1 MSYRFT
7 GCECCAPPAAGVSRR
22 AFLAGA
28 GAAAITSS
36 PFLPAPPAVAAPA
49 SPFRIDVHHHIF
61 LPEVRALQEKLK
73 PGWAGQGPPAARNW
87 TPATMLA
94 DMDANGVASVVV
106 ATPGP
111 GAWHGDVGAARQIS
125 RLWNEKTARLAQDHP
140 GRVGFF
146 ALIAPPDLD
155 GALKEIEYAFDVLK
169 ADGVGVYT
177 SYGKQY
183 LGDKAF
189 APIFAELNRRKAAV
203 FVHPLVA
210 DCCGSVVP
218 GIPTNA
224 YELPFDTTR
233 AIASLLFGGTLS
245 KSPDIR
251 FIFSHGGGAMP
262 MLARRIDELTKESKA
277 LRENVPEGV
286 RAALQRLYVDTAGA
300 FSPAALAAV
309 MKTLPPRHVLYGS
322 DFPYSPSA
330 GAIAGLAESEFPTE
344 LLRGIERDHALA
356 LFPRLKS

>member
-1 MSYRFT
+1 MRYRLT
-7 GCECCAPPAAGVSRR
+7 GCDCCGSAASGVSRR

-28 GAAAITSS
+28 GAAAAAASA
-36 PFLPAPPAVAAPA
+36 PFPAMPARAAT
-49 SPFRIDVHHHIF
+49 PFRIDVHHHIF
-61 LPEVRALQEKLK
+61 LPEVKALQERLN

-87 TPATMLA
+87 TAATMIA
-94 DMDANGVASVVV
+94 DMDANDVASVVV

-111 GAWHGDVGAARQIS
+111 GAWYGNVDAARQIS

-146 ALIAPPDLD
+146 ALIAPPDVE

-169 ADGVGVYT
+169 ADGVGFYT

-189 APIFAELNRRKAAV
+189 APVFAELNRRKAVV

-233 AIASLLFGGTLS
+233 TIASLMFSGTLS
-245 KSPDIR
+245 QCPDLR
-251 FIFSHGGGAMP
+251 FVFSHGGGAMP

-286 RAALQRLYVDTAGA
+286 PAALQRLYVDTAGA
-300 FSPAALAAV
+300 FSPAALSAV
-309 MKTLPPRHVLYGS
+309 MKTLPASHVLYGS

-330 GAIAGLAESEFPTE
+330 GAIAGLAENGFAGDA
-344 LLRGIERDHALA
+344 LRAIERDNALA
-356 LFPRLKS
+356 LFPRLKG

>member
-1 MSYRFT
+1 MNYRFT
-7 GCECCAPPAAGVSRR
+7 GCSCCKPVLPGVSRR
-22 AFLAGA
+22 TFLA
-28 GAAAITSS
+28 GAAAIASNAFM
-36 PFLPAPPAVAAPA
+36 PAAPA
-49 SPFRIDVHHHIF
+49 LAAAPFRIDVHHHIF
-61 LPEVRALQEKLK
+61 LPQVRALQERLN

-87 TPATMLA
+87 TSATMLA

-111 GAWHGDVGAARQIS
+111 GAWYGNVDSARQIS
-125 RLWNEKTARLAQDHP
+125 RLWNETTARLAQDHP

-146 ALIAPPDLD
+146 ALIAPPDVD

-177 SYGKQY
+177 SYGKHY

-233 AIASLLFGGTLS
+233 TIASLLFSGTLT

-251 FIFSHGGGAMP
+251 VIFSHGGGAMP
-262 MLARRIDELTKESKA
+262 MLARRIDELTKEAKA

-286 RAALQRLYVDTAGA
+286 SAALQRLYVDTAGA
-300 FSPAALAAV
+300 FSPAVMGAV
-309 MKTLPPRHVLYGS
+309 MKTLPASHVLYGS

-330 GAIAGLAESEFPTE
+330 GAIAGLAENGFSSEV
-344 LLRGIERDHALA
+344 LQGIERDHALA
-356 LFPRLKS
+356 LFPRLKG

>member
-1 MSYRFT
+1 MNYRFT
-7 GCECCAPPAAGVSRR
+7 GCSCCKPVAPGVSRR
-22 AFLAGA
+22 TFLA
-28 GAAAITSS
+28 GAAAIASS
-36 PFLPAPPAVAAPA
+36 AFLPAAPA
-49 SPFRIDVHHHIF
+49 LAAAPFRIDVHHHIF
-61 LPEVRALQEKLK
+61 LPQVKALQERLN

-111 GAWHGDVGAARQIS
+111 GAWYGNVDAARQIS
-125 RLWNEKTARLAQDHP
+125 RLWNESTARLAQDHP

-146 ALIAPPDLD
+146 ALIAPPDVD

-233 AIASLLFGGTLS
+233 TIASLLFSGTLT

-262 MLARRIDELTKESKA
+262 MLARRIDELTKDAKA
-277 LRENVPEGV
+277 LRENVPQGV
-286 RAALQRLYVDTAGA
+286 PAALQRLYVDTAGA
-300 FSPAALAAV
+300 FSPAAMAAV
-309 MKTLPPRHVLYGS
+309 MKTLPASHVLYGS

-330 GAIAGLAESEFPTE
+330 GAIAGLAENGFPTDV
-344 LLRGIERDHALA
+344 LSGIERDNALA
-356 LFPRLKS
+356 LFPRLKG

>member
-7 GCECCAPPAAGVSRR
+7 GCNCCKPVAPGVSRR
-22 AFLAGA
+22 TFLA
-28 GAAAITSS
+28 GAAAIASS
-36 PFLPAPPAVAAPA
+36 AYLPAALALAAA
-49 SPFRIDVHHHIF
+49 PFRIDVHHHIF
-61 LPEVRALQEKLK
+61 LPQVKVLQERLN

-111 GAWHGDVGAARQIS
+111 GAWYGNVDAARQIS
-125 RLWNEKTARLAQDHP
+125 RLWNESTARLAQDHP

-146 ALIAPPDLD
+146 ALIAPPDVD

-177 SYGKQY
+177 SYSNKY

-233 AIASLLFGGTLS
+233 TIASLLFGGTLT

-251 FIFSHGGGAMP
+251 FLFSHGGGAMP
-262 MLARRIDELTKESKA
+262 MLARRIDELTKDAKA
-277 LRENVPEGV
+277 LRENVPQGV
-286 RAALQRLYVDTAGA
+286 PAALQRLYVDTAGA
-300 FSPAALAAV
+300 FSPAAMAAV
-309 MKTLPPRHVLYGS
+309 MKTLPASHVLYGS

-330 GAIAGLAESEFPTE
+330 GAIAGLAENE
-344 LLRGIERDHALA
+344 LAADVLSGIERNNALA
-356 LFPRLKS
+356 LFPRLKG

>member
-1 MSYRFT
+1 MRYRFS
-7 GCECCAPPAAGVSRR
+7 GYQCCAPVSAHVSRR
-22 AFLAGA
+22 RFLAGA
-28 GAAAITSS
+28 AATAIASS
-36 PFLPAPPAVAAPA
+36 TYVRAAPA
-49 SPFRIDVHHHIF
+49 APAAPFRIDVHHHIF

-111 GAWHGDVGAARQIS
+111 GAWYGDVDAARQIS
-125 RLWNEKTARLAQDHP
+125 RLWNERTARVAQDHP

-146 ALIAPPDLD
+146 ALIALPDVD

-189 APIFAELNRRKAAV
+189 APIFAELNRRKATV

-233 AIASLLFGGTLS
+233 TIASLLFSGTLT

-277 LRENVPEGV
+277 LRENLAEGV
-286 RAALQRLYVDTAGA
+286 PAALRRLYVDTAGA
-300 FSPAALAAV
+300 FSPAALSAV
-309 MKTLPPRHVLYGS
+309 MKTLPASHVLYGS

-330 GAIAGLAESEFPTE
+330 GAIGRLAESEFPPE